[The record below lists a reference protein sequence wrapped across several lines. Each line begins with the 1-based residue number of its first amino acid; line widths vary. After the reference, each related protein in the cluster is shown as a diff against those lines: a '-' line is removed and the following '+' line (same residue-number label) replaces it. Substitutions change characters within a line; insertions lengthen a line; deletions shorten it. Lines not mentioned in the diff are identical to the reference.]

1 MRNQLIFSEIDEML
15 PEVKHYPLVDM
26 ETVGT
31 QKKLNYLDGEC
42 FWMHLFY
49 IPLQVQ
55 KKNPNAIIVEPSERP
70 DPKNSAAAVLKAML
84 ITKSQLT
91 VLDDVCD
98 DIYW

>member
-1 MRNQLIFSEIDEML
+1 MRNQLNFSEIDEML

-31 QKKLNYLDGEC
+31 PKNLNYLDSEC

-49 IPLQVQ
+49 VPLQVQ
-55 KKNPNAIIVEPSERP
+55 KRNKTKAIIV
-70 DPKNSAAAVLKAML
+70 DPKNSAAAVLKVMR
-84 ITKSQLT
+84 ITKSQLI

-98 DIYW
+98 DIYR